1 MGQQDVKKV
10 LEKEGNWLISN
21 EIAKKAGYSLK
32 SIQSS
37 LRRLVKWG
45 HVEKQ
50 PASKVIEDEKR
61 LKDRSFAGYAY
72 KIKEYKTISD
82 LNFSN
87 KNVLLLTDLESIK
100 TIKELYLQP
109 KIKLFILP
117 HTNKKDMVQ
126 YSELLSSKLNKKV
139 TFIDNILS
147 KETEEKLKDMKA
159 GQIFLSDNISSLKDG
174 LNESN
179 PKKQSKSKLVQ
190 LLYPHFDTFV
200 NDAFSISNKLYAST
214 VGFSYLLPTYL
225 GREFED
231 NLNKLEQFKNS
242 KSRITFVL
250 GGDKSESIIKLIE
263 NNNKKTNLFLLT
275 GLISHLALKEKGF
288 NLGNPSKLLDKQK
301 VKSNK
306 FFKNVLKDSENILT
320 PLDLALSTFG
330 SRDEIRLKDFPVYQA
345 IHDLGEKT
353 INGYANLIK
362 NSKVVFFKGLPG
374 NYREENFHNG
384 TETLLKSLQETKAEV
399 YVIGKETSEALE
411 HFKIDTKNFKYAS
424 EHSEPSLVFLNTGT
438 LPVLDM
444 LKEKI

>member
-139 TFIDNILS
+139 TFIDNI
-147 KETEEKLKDMKA
+147 
-159 GQIFLSDNISSLKDG
+159 SSLKDG

-190 LLYPHFDTFV
+190 LLSPHFDTFV

-242 KSRITFVL
+242 KSIITFVL
-250 GGDKSESIIKLIE
+250 GGDKSESLIKLIE

-399 YVIGKETSEALE
+399 YVIGKRSSEALE

>member
-190 LLYPHFDTFV
+190 LLSPHFDTFV

-214 VGFSYLLPTYL
+214 VGFSISLIIDSDLSPPKTKVIL
-225 GREFED
+225 DFE
-231 NLNKLEQFKNS
+231 
-242 KSRITFVL
+242 
-250 GGDKSESIIKLIE
+250 
-263 NNNKKTNLFLLT
+263 
-275 GLISHLALKEKGF
+275 
-288 NLGNPSKLLDKQK
+288 
-301 VKSNK
+301 
-306 FFKNVLKDSENILT
+306 
-320 PLDLALSTFG
+320 
-330 SRDEIRLKDFPVYQA
+330 
-345 IHDLGEKT
+345 
-353 INGYANLIK
+353 
-362 NSKVVFFKGLPG
+362 
-374 NYREENFHNG
+374 
-384 TETLLKSLQETKAEV
+384 
-399 YVIGKETSEALE
+399 
-411 HFKIDTKNFKYAS
+411 
-424 EHSEPSLVFLNTGT
+424 FLNCSSLFKLSSNS
-438 LPVLDM
+438 LP
-444 LKEKI
+444 K